1 MIEMQL
7 RDKILYITINNP
19 PVNIINIQVM
29 KELTAVLQNSKEF
42 FVAIKS
48 EGKIFSAGAD
58 VKEHLPEKV
67 EEMLNTF
74 NIMANTLFS
83 YNGIIFSLIHSHC
96 YGGAMELALSCDFTI
111 AKGGAI
117 FSQPEI
123 KLACFPPLAL
133 AWFPYIM
140 PYKTFLRLVLKGD
153 GITSDELERVGTI
166 DKIVKS
172 EQFFDEAHS
181 FILDFTK
188 LSKTAISI
196 TKRII
201 KNKYNKEVLDK
212 LNEYTKIYVKELI
225 KTKDAVEGV
234 RAFIEKRQPTW
245 EIINDKLRM
254 EEIERVKG

>member
-1 MIEMQL
+1 MTVRTEVK
-7 RDKILYITINNP
+7 DKILYITISNP

-29 KELTAVLQNSKEF
+29 KELTAILQNSKEF
-42 FVAIKS
+42 FVVIRT
-48 EGKIFSAGAD
+48 EGKVFSAGAD

-67 EEMLNTF
+67 EEMLNMF
-74 NIMANTLFS
+74 NIMAKTIFS
-83 YNGIIFSLIHSHC
+83 YNGIIFSLVHSHC

-111 AKGGAI
+111 AKSGAI

-140 PYKTFLRLVLKGD
+140 PYKIFYKLVLKGD
-153 GITSDELERVGTI
+153 GITSDELERVGII

-172 EQFFDEAHS
+172 EQFFEEAHS
-181 FILDFTK
+181 FISEFTK
-188 LSKTAISI
+188 MSKTAISI

-201 KNKYNKEVLDK
+201 KSRYTKEVLSK
-212 LNEYTKIYVKELI
+212 LDEYTKIYLQELI

-234 RAFIEKRQPTW
+234 QAFIEKRQPVW
-245 EIINDKLRM
+245 EI
-254 EEIERVKG
+254 